1 MPAEAPPAG
10 AIEVDVDLPAPPA
23 AAFAAWTRADEVTRW
38 WGAEGVY
45 RTTAWSA
52 EVRPGG
58 LWRAEFD
65 DGGASAEGRYLVV
78 EPARRLVWTW
88 RASWAPDEETTLF
101 MNFAP
106 SERGA
111 RLVIRQVGLAD
122 AAAHADNEAAW
133 RQITGWL
140 EAHLSAATG

>member
-1 MPAEAPPAG
+1 MPDEAT
-10 AIEVDVDLPAPPA
+10 IEVDVELPASPA
-23 AAFAAWTRADEVTRW
+23 AVFAAWTEADEVTRW

-65 DGGASAEGRYLVV
+65 GGGASAEGRYLEV
-78 EPARRLVWTW
+78 EPATRLVWTW
-88 RASWAPDEETTLF
+88 RASWTPDEEATLF
-101 MNFAP
+101 MTFTP

-111 RLVIRQVGLAD
+111 RLLIRQVGIAD
-122 AAAHADNEAAW
+122 AAAQAENEAAW
-133 RQITGWL
+133 RQVVGWL
-140 EAHLSAATG
+140 EGYLAGATG